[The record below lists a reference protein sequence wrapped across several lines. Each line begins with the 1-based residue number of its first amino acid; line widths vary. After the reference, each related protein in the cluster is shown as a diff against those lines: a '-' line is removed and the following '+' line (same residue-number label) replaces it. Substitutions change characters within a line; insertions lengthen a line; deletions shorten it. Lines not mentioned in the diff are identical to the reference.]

1 MKRRH
6 RMPFGAE
13 VGDDGT
19 VEFRLWAPAAKN
31 VQLQLRRNG
40 HVQHL
45 TPLANADGWYS
56 LHTDQA
62 QPGDLYS
69 YLINNEHTV
78 PDPAS
83 RFQPQGVHGPSQ
95 VIDPTM
101 AEWRDNIWRGRP
113 WEQAVVYE
121 LHTGTFSARGDYM
134 GIEERLDYLSGLG
147 VNALELMPLS
157 AFPGER
163 NWGYD
168 GVLPFAPSQCYGR
181 PDDLKHL
188 VQAAHE
194 RELMVF
200 LDVVYNHFGPE
211 GNYLHLYAPDFFTR
225 QHQTPWGDAIN
236 FDGPCSDIVREF
248 FIHNALYWL
257 EEYHFDGLRLD
268 AVHAIQDDSEPDFLQ
283 ELAERVQEGP
293 GRDRLIHLI
302 LENDHNAAHY
312 LDVKANENRP
322 VYTAQWNDDIHHSLH
337 TLTTGETDGYFG
349 DYAHVGA
356 EHLGRC
362 LAEGFAF
369 QGEPSPYRDNRR
381 RGEPSAHLPPTVFI
395 SFLQNHDQVG
405 NRALG
410 ERIDTIADPAA
421 VTAALAIRLL
431 APSPPLLFMGE
442 EFAATSPFQFFCDF
456 EGELGRSVTEGRRGE
471 FSHFDGFSDREG
483 ELQIPDPN
491 EPKTFTDSK
500 LDWHTLNEPRHQ
512 ERLQL
517 CKDLLALRQEA
528 VVPGLMGTDAVS
540 ASYQTIGTTAIS
552 VNWHLRDGSHLAM
565 LINLGDEPC
574 PLRTDLR
581 PDAATLIYCQPDA
594 LAVALFNDLSVDV
607 TLPSWS
613 VAVFLGGD
621 RASSDS
627 RHSTI
632 NALQAHLTLRFG
644 PPQPGDSSSV
654 ASRANVEALAHIPD
668 ATYRLQLHRG
678 FNFPDARQIVPYLHK
693 LGISHCYCSPYLK
706 ARPGSTHGYN
716 ITDHTTLNPEIGTQA
731 QFNQFVRTLQT
742 RDMGHILD
750 TVPNHMGIMGRDNNW
765 WLDVLENGPA
775 SRYSQFFDID
785 WTPLRP
791 EMHNKILVPVL
802 GDHYGNI
809 LDKGELRLSFDA
821 ENGAFSVEYYEH
833 LFPVDPQKYP
843 YIFKDSNQSVT
854 EPWQS
859 EDEVLL
865 EFQSLLTAFENLPGR
880 TSTDPQE
887 LLERNRDKEL
897 LKQRLATLCA
907 EHEAIKQIVL
917 TSTESHNA
925 SQPQTPEHPHRL
937 HLLLERQAYR
947 LAHWRVASDDIN
959 YRRFFDINELACLR
973 MEDSE
978 VFEQTHKTTL
988 DFLAQNKVQGL
999 RIDHPDGLYNPAEY
1013 FQRLQERIAQQT
1025 QSAWTQKPL
1034 YLLAEKIL
1042 SRDEPLRQDWA
1053 LHGTTGYEF
1062 GALCTGLFVD
1072 SRHADD
1078 MQDIYDQFIGRRTD
1092 LEDVIYHSKK
1102 LIMKTSLA
1110 SEVAVLANQLNRI
1123 SEADPHTRDFTL
1135 NGLRQAIIE
1144 TVACFPVYRT
1154 YITDD
1159 TASEEDKR
1167 YIDQAIDH
1175 AIRRSQAADV
1185 SSLAF
1190 IRDLLLHN
1198 ISKGKSRNLHAR
1210 IRRFV
1215 MQLQQYCAPVMAKG
1229 VEDTAFYVYHRLVA
1243 LNEVGA
1249 DPGKFGITPDEFHK
1263 ANQERLKHWPH
1274 SLISLSTHD
1283 SKRSADVRARI
1294 GVLSE
1299 IPHRWKAAVMHWQA
1313 LNRDHKTLRENRL
1326 WPDSNIEYLLY
1337 QTLIGAWPLEPLDT
1351 LDLDSFRERIQA
1363 YLLKAAREA
1372 KQHTS
1377 WINSNLDYEQDLQD
1391 FVGKVLSWSNRD
1403 FLDDFVGFQH
1413 PISEA
1418 GFIVSLAQHLLT
1430 LTAPG
1435 VPDIYQGD
1443 ELWNFC
1449 LVDPDNRRPVNY
1461 SRRAEILDLLHQSAS
1476 GDRREQ
1482 NWLEALTA
1490 PMSTGKA
1497 KCYLIWK
1504 CLGFRRQHRALFL
1517 HGEYRPLLVTG
1528 ERADHICAFARIHD
1542 GDAAIVVV
1550 PRLLAGA
1557 TELAGLSFD
1566 TQAKTDFWGNT
1577 EVALPMPE
1585 NGVESLQHI
1594 NILTGDR
1601 PHLKSTLSTLT
1612 LPVST
1617 LLNKV
1622 PVTLIHQHGTR

>member
-1 MKRRH
+1 MKRLH

-13 VGDDGT
+13 VGDDGS
-19 VEFRLWAPAAKN
+19 VEFRLWAPAAKD
-31 VQLQLRRNG
+31 VLLQLHRNG
-40 HVQHL
+40 HVQQMS
-45 TPLANADGWYS
+45 PQADGEGWYS

-62 QPGDLYS
+62 QRGDLYS
-69 YLINNEHTV
+69 YLINDEQVV

-95 VIDPTM
+95 VVDPTI
-101 AEWRDNIWRGRP
+101 AEWRDTIWRGRP

-121 LHTGTFSARGDYM
+121 LHTGTFSDSGTYE
-134 GIEERLDYLSGLG
+134 GIERRLDYLADLG

-168 GVLPFAPSQCYGR
+168 GVLPFAPSQCYGS
-181 PDDLKHL
+181 PDDLKRL

-194 RELMVF
+194 REMMVL
-200 LDVVYNHFGPE
+200 LDVVYNHFGPD
-211 GNYLHLYAPDFFTR
+211 GNYLHLYAPNFFTHK
-225 QHQTPWGDAIN
+225 HQTPWGDGIN
-236 FDGPCSDIVREF
+236 FDGPYSEIVREF

-268 AVHAIQDDSEPDFLQ
+268 AVHAIQDDSSPDFLS
-283 ELAERVQEGP
+283 ELAERVQQGP

-302 LENDHNAAHY
+302 LENDDNAAHY
-312 LDVKANENRP
+312 LDLGANNNRSM
-322 VYTAQWNDDIHHSLH
+322 YTAQWNDDIHHSLH
-337 TLTTGETDGYFG
+337 TLVTGEGDGYYG
-349 DYAHVGA
+349 DYAGSGA
-356 EHLGRC
+356 RHLARC
-362 LAEGFAF
+362 LAEGFAY
-369 QGEPSPYRDNRR
+369 QGEPSPYRDNRL
-381 RGEPSAHLPPTVFI
+381 RGESSAHLPPTAFV

-410 ERIDTIADPAA
+410 ERIDTIAEANA
-421 VTAALAIRLL
+421 LTAALAVRLL

-442 EFAATSPFQFFCDF
+442 EFAATTPFLFFCDF
-456 EGELGRSVTEGRRGE
+456 HGELGEAVTKGRRSEFAQFASFSGTEGE
-471 FSHFDGFSDREG
+471 S
-483 ELQIPDPN
+483 QIPDPN
-491 EPKTFTDSK
+491 ELKTFTDSK
-500 LDWHTLNEPRHQ
+500 LDWHSLNEVRHQ

-528 VVPGLMGTDAVS
+528 VVPGLMGTDPIN
-540 ASYQTIGTTAIS
+540 ASYETIGPTAIS
-552 VNWHLRDGSHLAM
+552 VKWQLRDGSHLAM
-565 LINLGDEPC
+565 LINLGSEPC
-574 PLRTDLR
+574 PFSAELC
-581 PDAATLIYCQPDA
+581 PEAASLIYCQPDA
-594 LAVALFNDLSVDV
+594 LAVALFSELASEV
-607 TLPSWS
+607 TLPPWS
-613 VAVFLGGD
+613 VAVFLDGA
-621 RASSDS
+621 RAHSDS

-632 NALQAHLTLRFG
+632 NALQARVTSRFG
-644 PPQPGDSSSV
+644 PSQTGESAVSLNTDL
-654 ASRANVEALAHIPD
+654 EALTHIPD

-678 FNFPDARQIVPYLHK
+678 FNFPDASQIVPYLHQ

-716 ITDHTTLNPEIGTQA
+716 ITDHTRLNPEIGTQA
-731 QFNQFVRTLQT
+731 QFNQFVRTLHT
-742 RDMGHILD
+742 HNMGHILD
-750 TVPNHMGIMGRDNNW
+750 TVPNHMGIMGRDNKW

-775 SRYSQFFDID
+775 SPYSQFFDID

-791 EMHNKILVPVL
+791 EMHNKVLVPVL

-809 LDKGELRLSFDA
+809 LDSGELRLSFDS
-821 ENGAFSVEYYEH
+821 ENGAFAVEYYEH
-833 LFPVDPQKYP
+833 LFPIDPQTYP
-843 YIFKDSNQSVT
+843 YIFKDSEQCIT
-854 EPWQS
+854 EPRQS
-859 EDEVLL
+859 EDDVLL
-865 EFQSLLTAFENLPGR
+865 EFQSLLTAFENLPSR
-880 TSTDPQE
+880 SSTDPQE

-897 LKQRLATLCA
+897 LKQRLAALYGEHQAVAKIVSASTDHHNSA
-907 EHEAIKQIVL
+907 EPH
-917 TSTESHNA
+917 
-925 SQPQTPEHPHRL
+925 TPEDPGRL

-973 MEDSE
+973 MEDPE
-978 VFEQTHKTTL
+978 VFEQTHNTTL
-988 DFLAQNKVQGL
+988 DFLARNKVQGL

-1013 FQRLQERIAQQT
+1013 FQRLQERGAQLT

-1042 SRDEPLRQDWA
+1042 SRDEPLRHDWA

-1062 GALCTGLFVD
+1062 AALCTGLFID

-1092 LEDVIYHSKK
+1092 LDDVIYHCKK

-1159 TASEEDKR
+1159 SASEEDKR
-1167 YIDQAIDH
+1167 YIDQAIDN
-1175 AIRRSQAADV
+1175 AIRRSQAVDV

-1190 IRDLLLHN
+1190 IRDLLHN
-1198 ISKGKSRNLHAR
+1198 IGKNKNRRLQER

-1249 DPGKFGITPDEFHK
+1249 DPGKFGVTPDEFHQ

-1274 SLISLSTHD
+1274 SMLALSTHD

-1299 IPHRWKAAVMHWQA
+1299 IPHRWKAAVLHWQD
-1313 LNRDHKTLRENRL
+1313 LNREHKTLRDNRL
-1326 WPDSNIEYLLY
+1326 WPESNIEYLLY

-1351 LDLDSFRERIQA
+1351 LDLDSLRERIQA

-1377 WINSNLDYEQDLQD
+1377 WINSNLDYEQDLKD
-1391 FVGKVLSWSNRD
+1391 FVDKVLNWNNRD
-1403 FLDDFVGFQH
+1403 FLQDLADFQH

-1418 GFIVSLAQHLLT
+1418 GAIVSLSQQLLA
-1430 LTAPG
+1430 LTSPG

-1443 ELWNFC
+1443 ELWNFS
-1449 LVDPDNRRPVNY
+1449 LVDPDNRRPVDY
-1461 SRRAEILDLLHQSAS
+1461 TKRIETLHLMHQTRSAEQEDT
-1476 GDRREQ
+1476 D
-1482 NWLEALTA
+1482 WMEALTK
-1490 PMSTGKA
+1490 PIDTGNA

-1504 CLGFRRQHRALFL
+1504 CLDFRRQHRELFL
-1517 HGEYRPLLVTG
+1517 CGEYRPLSVTG
-1528 ERADHICAFARIHD
+1528 DRAEHIVSFARTYQGHT
-1542 GDAAIVVV
+1542 AIVVV

-1557 TELAGLSFD
+1557 IGLAGLSSG
-1566 TQAKTDFWGNT
+1566 TQEKMEFWGNT
-1577 EVALPMPE
+1577 EVALPMPH
-1585 NGVESLQHI
+1585 NGTESFDHT
-1594 NILTGDR
+1594 NVLTGDKLDIKNNR
-1601 PHLKSTLSTLT
+1601 STLKLPISTLFSRF
-1612 LPVST
+1612 PVA
-1617 LLNKV
+1617 
-1622 PVTLIHQHGTR
+1622 LIHQYGAR